1 MSCVG
6 TNMLSAIQKLFGY
19 GKASSSKKKDVTD
32 HYMDLYWKFL
42 ADLQHDS
49 KSDYERQLEDL
60 ANYHKIMKTFVRSQS
75 CETNSELIEV
85 LNVEESCF
93 KVAKWLQ
100 DCDKV
105 SRNEMELPAADT
117 DLHLPNNN
125 VHPGLHYA
133 CVRVPTL
140 AEEESAT
147 SHVYAEIPEINSPR
161 VDKKPPRGRS
171 KSVSK
176 VGRSQ
181 SCKRSNSFVQLGPE
195 LREALPPAVPSR
207 KSRSNVD
214 IQNKDGRS
222 QRPRAA
228 SQSRRRSRVD
238 SSSSW
243 EVTRRPR
250 QINPDSM
257 WV

>member
-6 TNMLSAIQKLFGY
+6 TNMLTAIQKIFGY
-19 GKASSSKKKDVTD
+19 GKAATTKKKDVTE

-42 ADLQHDS
+42 EDLQHDS
-49 KSDYERQLEDL
+49 KSDYNRQLEDL
-60 ANYHKIMKTFVRSQS
+60 ANYHKIMKTFVRSPS
-75 CETNSELIEV
+75 CETNSELIDV
-85 LNVEESCF
+85 LNAEESCF

-105 SRNEMELPAADT
+105 SRNDIEPPAAEPAGPLPST
-117 DLHLPNNN
+117 D
-125 VHPGLHYA
+125 VQPGLHYA
-133 CVRVPTL
+133 CVRVPAL
-140 AEEESAT
+140 ESNN
-147 SHVYAEIPEINSPR
+147 SHVYAEIPEVSSPR

-171 KSVSK
+171 KSMSK
-176 VGRSQ
+176 VGGRSQ

-207 KSRSNVD
+207 KSRSNAD
-214 IQNKDGRS
+214 IQNKDARS
-222 QRPRAA
+222 QRSRAA

-250 QINPDSM
+250 QVNADSM